1 MAKFV
6 YKMENILSVKYK
18 LEDQAKNVFAQANMV
33 LNEEEEKLSNLYA
46 RKEEYERQLSGE
58 VFGALHILE
67 IKRISEAVEVMKYY
81 IKMQIIA
88 VNTAKQKVEKA
99 RLKLNQ
105 AMVERKIQEKLKE
118 KAYEE
123 FLAELNR
130 AERKEIDELVSFKY
144 HDLDSEDSEYGK
156 EEER

>member
-18 LEDQAKNVFAQANMV
+18 LEDQAKNVFAEANMV

-46 RKEEYERQLSGE
+46 RKEEYERQLSGQ
-58 VFGALHILE
+58 VTGALHVVE
-67 IKRISEAVEVMKYY
+67 IRRIAEAVEVMKYY
-81 IKMQIIA
+81 IKMQIIS
-88 VNTAKQKVEKA
+88 VNSAKQRVEKA
-99 RLKLNQ
+99 RIKLNQ

-123 FLAELNR
+123 FVAELNQ

-144 HDLDSEDSEYGK
+144 HDTDSEDREYG
-156 EEER
+156 EEE